1 MMLLSQ
7 KFFLYTIGINLCN
20 NLLGKILF
28 RFRLYIIGGV
38 MTRYIYIIHI
48 GSHNAKL
55 IFIVLSITHLNDAL
69 WRLKTS
75 KIFPCSQYSTK
86 TYNSWS
92 GNLLVQAPITFT
104 MLSWE
109 PKCIIIFNSEIK
121 FSTSIRSGL
130 FLRVLTA
137 MVVFSP
143 FLVSLA

>member
-1 MMLLSQ
+1 MGGMMLLSQ

-69 WRLKTS
+69 
-75 KIFPCSQYSTK
+75 
-86 TYNSWS
+86 
-92 GNLLVQAPITFT
+92 
-104 MLSWE
+104 
-109 PKCIIIFNSEIK
+109 
-121 FSTSIRSGL
+121 
-130 FLRVLTA
+130 
-137 MVVFSP
+137 
-143 FLVSLA
+143 